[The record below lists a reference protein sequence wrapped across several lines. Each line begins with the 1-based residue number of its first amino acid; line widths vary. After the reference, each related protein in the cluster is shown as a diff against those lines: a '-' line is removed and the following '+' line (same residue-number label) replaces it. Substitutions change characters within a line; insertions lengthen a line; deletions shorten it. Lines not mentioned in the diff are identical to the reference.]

1 MKWVNLMGKIDV
13 ENFSIK
19 IIEKI
24 QLELKEIELI
34 STEYAVKER
43 LHKLL
48 ELIEFETEENKTVLS
63 KLIQCK
69 ISETRGVNSEL
80 NTNFYLLNRN
90 LMENRISVME
100 AKATYEMYVKE
111 FIAS

>member
-1 MKWVNLMGKIDV
+1 MSKIDN
-13 ENFSIK
+13 ESFSIR

-24 QLELKEIELI
+24 QLELKEIEFI
-34 STEYAVKER
+34 STEYIVKER
-43 LHKLL
+43 INKLL
-48 ELIEFETEENKTVLS
+48 KLIELETEENKSVLL

-90 LMENRISVME
+90 LMENKISVME

-111 FIAS
+111 FINS